1 MRPVFAKLIDYRDLK
16 GNFFTL
22 CDIAFLNEALDV
34 EEENARRASEA
45 ANRK

>member
-1 MRPVFAKLIDYRDLK
+1 MRPVLAKLIDYRDLK

-22 CDIAFLNEALDV
+22 CDIASLNETIDV
-34 EEENARRASEA
+34 EEENARRAQEA